1 MVWGT
6 ISLKGARQSEASGL
20 ALKPIHSG
28 VAEILMVPA
37 KCIGKNQS
45 TLRRLP
51 RSEDVTWQSATTWQK
66 SIFNVGIKSTLRVCN
81 LSLVR
86 STISGHNASH
96 NPVKLNRRDKLGYCN
111 QPLHLNNIQNMV
123 SLFLKRLARLTSL

>member
-1 MVWGT
+1 MIEKCGVSAKLT
-6 ISLKGARQSEASGL
+6 FSL
-20 ALKPIHSG
+20 
-28 VAEILMVPA
+28 V
-37 KCIGKNQS
+37 
-45 TLRRLP
+45 
-51 RSEDVTWQSATTWQK
+51 
-66 SIFNVGIKSTLRVCN
+66 VGNCN